1 MRTVRSRGWSG
12 LVVAAIIGSMKPSE
26 ALNEAKGILDETIQ
40 LRRRIHRQPELGL
53 TLPRTQAAVLEALD
67 GLDLDVR
74 TGQRTTSVVA
84 RLTGARPGPTILLRA
99 DMDALPMPEETKLSF
114 ASEVE
119 GAMHACGHD
128 AHTAMLVGAARLLT
142 RRRESL
148 AGSVVFMFQPGEE
161 GYHGARV
168 MIEEGLLDGAEPPTA
183 AFALHVTHRLTAG
196 AITAR
201 PGPAMA
207 SGDTLQ
213 IVVRGKG
220 GHASA
225 PHDCLDP
232 IPIACEIVQA
242 LQTLVTRRVHV
253 FDPAVVTV
261 AKIEAGTTRNV
272 IPDTASLLG
281 TIRTVS
287 EATRERVLDGVR
299 RVAEGIAAAHGAEVD
314 VELTRGYPVTVNDAD
329 FAAFV
334 LDTARELL
342 GPEAVHAMSHP
353 IMASEDFS
361 YVLQRVPGVI
371 ANLSTRPDDGPAF
384 PNHSPRMLVN
394 EPVLATGIAMH
405 VAVALRFL
413 EKGVARATAGS
424 ERGGGTGTGA
434 RPPQANG

>member
-1 MRTVRSRGWSG
+1 
-12 LVVAAIIGSMKPSE
+12 MKPS
-26 ALNEAKGILDETIQ
+26 AILVDARAILDDTIQ
-40 LRRRIHRQPELGL
+40 LRRRIHRHPELGL
-53 TLPRTQAAVLEALD
+53 ALPRTQATVLEALA
-67 GLDLDVR
+67 GLPLDVR

-84 RLTGARPGPTILLRA
+84 RLAGARPGPTILLRA
-99 DMDALPMPEETKLSF
+99 DMDALPMAEETGLPF
-114 ASEVE
+114 ASEVA

-128 AHTAMLVGAARLLT
+128 AHTAMLVGAARLLAA
-142 RRRESL
+142 RRESL
-148 AGSVVFMFQPGEE
+148 AGNVVFMFQPGEE

-168 MIEEGLLDGAEPPTA
+168 MLEEGLLDGTPPPTA

-196 AITAR
+196 AIAAR

-213 IVVRGKG
+213 IVVLGRG

-242 LQTLVTRRVHV
+242 FQTLVTRQVNV

-287 EATRERVLDGVR
+287 EATRERVLEGVR
-299 RVAEGIAAAHGAEVD
+299 RVAEGVAAAHGAEVA
-314 VELTRGYPVTVNDAD
+314 VELIRGYPVTVNDAD
-329 FAAFV
+329 FTGFV

-342 GPEAVHAMSHP
+342 GSEAAHATSHP

-361 YVLQRVPGVI
+361 YVLQRVRGAI
-371 ANLSTRPDDGPAF
+371 ANLSTRPANGPAF
-384 PNHSPRMLVN
+384 PNHSPRMLLN
-394 EPVLATGIAMH
+394 ESALAAGIAMH
-405 VAVALRFL
+405 VAVALRYL
-413 EKGVARATAGS
+413 EGA
-424 ERGGGTGTGA
+424 TGA
-434 RPPQANG
+434 S

>member
-1 MRTVRSRGWSG
+1 
-12 LVVAAIIGSMKPSE
+12 MKPS
-26 ALNEAKGILDETIQ
+26 AILDDARAILDDTIQ
-40 LRRRIHRQPELGL
+40 LRRRIHRHPELGL
-53 TLPRTQAAVLEALD
+53 ALPRTQATVLEALA
-67 GLDLDVR
+67 GLPLDVR

-84 RLTGARPGPTILLRA
+84 RLAGARPGPTILLRA
-99 DMDALPMPEETKLSF
+99 DMDALPMAEETGLPF
-114 ASEVE
+114 ASEVA

-128 AHTAMLVGAARLLT
+128 AHTAMLVGAARLLAA
-142 RRRESL
+142 RRESL
-148 AGSVVFMFQPGEE
+148 AGNVVFMFQPGEE

-168 MIEEGLLDGAEPPTA
+168 MLEEGLLDGTPPRTA

-196 AITAR
+196 AIAAR

-213 IVVRGKG
+213 VVVLGRG

-242 LQTLVTRRVHV
+242 FQTLVTRQVNV

-287 EATRERVLDGVR
+287 EATRERVLEGVR
-299 RVAEGIAAAHGAEVD
+299 RVAEGVAAAHGAEVA
-314 VELTRGYPVTVNDAD
+314 VELIRGYPVTVNDAD
-329 FAAFV
+329 FTGFV

-342 GPEAVHAMSHP
+342 GSEAAHATSHP

-361 YVLQRVPGVI
+361 YVLQRVRGAI
-371 ANLSTRPDDGPAF
+371 ANLSTRPANGPAF
-384 PNHSPRMLVN
+384 PNHSPRMLLN
-394 EPVLATGIAMH
+394 ESALAAGIAMH

-413 EKGVARATAGS
+413 EGETGS
-424 ERGGGTGTGA
+424 
-434 RPPQANG
+434 P